1 MASKLAK
8 SAIKARHAR
17 QSQSEP
23 QAVKEITR
31 SGHERRPSE
40 KIAARSKFIFLF
52 FLRVLIPFKIFL
64 EQHDEELLRAQ
75 KEERRELRKK
85 KVLQKANQLAELSS
99 DGEGEYEPRATP
111 KVSSV

>member
-1 MASKLAK
+1 MASKSAK

-31 SGHERRPSE
+31 SGRERRPSE
-40 KIAARSKFIFLF
+40 KIAARSKFVFLF
-52 FLRVLIPFKIFL
+52 FLRVLIPFKIVL

-85 KVLQKANQLAELSS
+85 KALQKANQLAELSS